1 MRSASSSV
9 SPRARCT
16 GSVSATNGS
25 YPLRG
30 NGSLYE
36 PGITSNT
43 VFMPATKKRSKAPMS
58 SEHKEALALGREQG
72 RAVRR
77 YLEAL
82 ELHKPKRGRKRTAE
96 SVQKQLA
103 AIEDKV
109 ATADPLTRVQLI
121 QQRMDLQRELASK
134 GETVDLGALESD
146 FVRAAKDYG
155 QRKGISYAAWREAG
169 VDAAV
174 LKKAGIPRSA

>member
-1 MRSASSSV
+1 MAALY
-9 SPRARCT
+9 RAPFGAKT
-16 GSVSATNGS
+16 GG
-25 YPLRG
+25 
-30 NGSLYE
+30 
-36 PGITSNT
+36 
-43 VFMPATKKRSKAPMS
+43 MPTAKKRTKSSMSDAHKA
-58 SEHKEALALGREQG
+58 ALALGREEG

-103 AIEDKV
+103 AIEAKLPI
-109 ATADPLTRVQLI
+109 ADALTRVQLI
-121 QQRMDLQRELASK
+121 QQRMDLQAELAARSA
-134 GETVDLGALESD
+134 TVDLSALESG
-146 FVRAAKDYG
+146 FVKAARGYG

-174 LKKAGIPRSA
+174 LKKAGIGRSS